1 MYYHFWVVLKFD
13 SWLIIQWP
21 LITILDGELFE
32 KKICYSNR
40 IFLWLSNHN
49 NSLVW
54 FPGLKS
60 VCKVSKKHPKGK
72 ISQLTF
78 KKWSNV
84 IKIWKNWQGRI
95 SNFRT
100 ATNQDAF
107 LYFGLV
113 NSDAD
118 PTPKWGFGWYQ
129 SRGYNFGLYRCRRQR
144 NYFCGWRGCGL
155 CSLSKWWGCDNWYKT
170 WKKMLSNLVWIFNF
184 LNFFPV
190 TTDSLGSHFLSAA
203 DTVTKIEID
212 DDNIGEMTI
221 MNPTS
226 GGASTSKAI
235 KKGMKLK
242 KIICNKN
249 CFHVISIYR
258 RQCSRGRKESL
269 FVAYGQW
276 HHLWKNI
283 YKIRQPQKT
292 LSGES

>member
-1 MYYHFWVVLKFD
+1 MPARHFMRNIFWKVFQWRKIEIEIYKKWSIFWGIILWMCYHFWDVLKFD

-40 IFLWLSNHN
+40 IFLWLSNHH

-100 ATNQDAF
+100 AINQDAF

-144 NYFCGWRGCGL
+144 NYFSGWRGCGL
-155 CSLSKWWGCDNWYKT
+155 CSLSEWWGCDNWYEILKRRIEEFD
-170 WKKMLSNLVWIFNF
+170 VNF
-184 LNFFPV
+184 QFSEFF
-190 TTDSLGSHFLSAA
+190 SSYNRFFGKSFS
-203 DTVTKIEID
+203 
-212 DDNIGEMTI
+212 
-221 MNPTS
+221 
-226 GGASTSKAI
+226 
-235 KKGMKLK
+235 
-242 KIICNKN
+242 
-249 CFHVISIYR
+249 
-258 RQCSRGRKESL
+258 
-269 FVAYGQW
+269 
-276 HHLWKNI
+276 
-283 YKIRQPQKT
+283 
-292 LSGES
+292 